1 MSNVNVDH
9 AILAFSMVAALLGVT
24 MLAAGELF
32 ALGPLLVG
40 ILGFAY
46 LKADGVPWGGERGS
60 DEESVAD
67 PQEDA
72 LTVLRE
78 RYARGDID
86 RSEFE
91 RRLDDLLETETV
103 ERAKEFHDET
113 AVGER
118 SK

>member
-1 MSNVNVDH
+1 MGHEKVDL

-40 ILGFAY
+40 IFGFAY
-46 LKADGVPWGGERGS
+46 LKA
-60 DEESVAD
+60 ESNPLSRWRRSHDDTVTD

-72 LTVLRE
+72 LTVLRQ
-78 RYARGDID
+78 RYAQGDID
-86 RSEFE
+86 QPEFE

-103 ERAKEFHDET
+103 EQAKEYHDET
-113 AVGER
+113 PVRER
-118 SK
+118 SR

>member
-1 MSNVNVDH
+1 MAREMVDH

-40 ILGFAY
+40 VLGFAY
-46 LKADGVPWGGERGS
+46 LKAERNPLERWFRS
-60 DEESVAD
+60 HEDTVTD

-86 RSEFE
+86 RPEFE
-91 RRLDDLLETETV
+91 RRLDDLLQTETV
-103 ERAKEFHDET
+103 EQAKEHHDET
-113 AVGER
+113 PVRER